1 MATTIRGSDN
11 WDSALAKSVS
21 DQNNK
26 VGQFIEQVIESKV
39 GI

>member
-1 MATTIRGSDN
+1 MNQEERVHKRHN
-11 WDSALAKSVS
+11 SALAKSVS